1 MPSELAALQQLLYQ
15 AVQVLTTLPED
26 PVLRF
31 AVYSAMALAALTL
44 AVMLQ
49 VLVLVLTELASRRER
64 RRQAFTAQWRPC
76 LAAWSTAHGDALPWP
91 PRGKQQE
98 IWFMLLWLRLRR
110 QVRGPS
116 QQRLNALFEGIGMSS
131 RVVRLLRGRGVHRR
145 LLSLSC
151 LQYLADSRYWSEVS
165 PLVDDSNSVVALSA
179 AQTLVAMD
187 SDRAMQRVIPLV
199 QLRRD
204 WALPRLEALCRQ
216 AGPASVSGPLL
227 SQLVEG
233 EDPPLRL
240 APLLVW
246 ADPNRVAPWAI
257 RLLAEGF
264 SAQEGREVLLCVALS
279 CLGKRRDPR
288 DRVLLLRWLEA
299 SSPQVRLAAVQAL
312 RRQAGPDE
320 VSFLLERLADASWW
334 VRQAA
339 ADALVE
345 LPSMAD
351 ADIET
356 WQQAVTDRYG
366 QDALRRAIAERRR

>member
-1 MPSELAALQQLLYQ
+1 MPSELAALPQLLYQ
-15 AVQVLTTLPED
+15 AVQVLTTPPED

-49 VLVLVLTELASRRER
+49 VLVLTELASRRER
-64 RRQAFTAQWRPC
+64 RRQAFTEQWRPR
-76 LAAWSTAHGDALPWP
+76 LAAWSMAHGDALPWP
-91 PRGKQQE
+91 PRGRQQE

-151 LQYLADSRYWSEVS
+151 LQYLADTRYWAEVT
-165 PLVDDSNSVVALSA
+165 PLVDDSNPVVALTA

-187 SDRAMQRVIPLV
+187 SDRAMQRIIPLV
-199 QLRRD
+199 ELRHD

-240 APLLVW
+240 TSLLVW
-246 ADPNRVAPWAI
+246 AEPNRVAPWAS

-264 SAQEGREVLLCVALS
+264 STQEGREVSLCAALS

-288 DRVLLLRWLEA
+288 DRALLLRWLEA
-299 SSPQVRLAAVQAL
+299 SSLRSAWRRFRRCVAKRGRMRFLFSSSGWPTPAGGCVRLPLMPWSSCLVWLTPTL
-312 RRQAGPDE
+312 RPGCK
-320 VSFLLERLADASWW
+320 
-334 VRQAA
+334 
-339 ADALVE
+339 
-345 LPSMAD
+345 
-351 ADIET
+351 T
-356 WQQAVTDRYG
+356 
-366 QDALRRAIAERRR
+366 